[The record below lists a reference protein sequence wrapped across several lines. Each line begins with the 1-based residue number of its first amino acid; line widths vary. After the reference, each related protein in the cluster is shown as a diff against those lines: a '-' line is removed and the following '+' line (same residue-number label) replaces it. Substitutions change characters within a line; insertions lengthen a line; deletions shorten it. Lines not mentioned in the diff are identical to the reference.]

1 MHRSSPRVV
10 AVLPGL
16 IPSTIIS
23 VVKPLTQLHHAGLIS
38 ARICLEDMT
47 HRDLIGADLVVFC
60 RNTEPKH
67 SFALDF
73 VLSRNIPY
81 IYDLD
86 DNFFEIKGDSVA
98 ARYHRAP
105 ERLALLKRYLIGADL
120 VRVYS
125 DELVVKIREI
135 NPRVQKMIGPIDLSL
150 IPERI
155 VRPDH
160 ARTRLVYA
168 TSRSDRDEFETIYV
182 PPIARIL
189 KEFPDQ
195 IEVHFW
201 GHMPQELNGHEQVHY
216 HSPIWDYDRFLNEF
230 AKSAYDIGIAP
241 LLDDIFSRS
250 KSNNKFREYGACG
263 IAGIYSRVS
272 VYTDC
277 VKDGETGL
285 LVPNDVEAWYSAIV
299 RLVEDKQLRERIQR
313 LAKEYVQSNYS
324 QRVFEKVWYEQI
336 RRVLIRSRKT
346 AMVDLR
352 KEQEQIR
359 GADPIHLLRVA
370 AHLLAVAGGVRSSN
384 ARAMLSVLL
393 MYVRIRLRVR

>member
-1 MHRSSPRVV
+1 
-10 AVLPGL
+10 
-16 IPSTIIS
+16 
-23 VVKPLTQLHHAGLIS
+23 
-38 ARICLEDMT
+38 
-47 HRDLIGADLVVFC
+47 
-60 RNTEPKH
+60 
-67 SFALDF
+67 
-73 VLSRNIPY
+73 
-81 IYDLD
+81 
-86 DNFFEIKGDSVA
+86 
-98 ARYHRAP
+98 
-105 ERLALLKRYLIGADL
+105 
-120 VRVYS
+120 
-125 DELVVKIREI
+125 
-135 NPRVQKMIGPIDLSL
+135 
-150 IPERI
+150 
-155 VRPDH
+155 
-160 ARTRLVYA
+160 
-168 TSRSDRDEFETIYV
+168 
-182 PPIARIL
+182 
-189 KEFPDQ
+189 
-195 IEVHFW
+195 
-201 GHMPQELNGHEQVHY
+201 MPQELNGHEQVHY